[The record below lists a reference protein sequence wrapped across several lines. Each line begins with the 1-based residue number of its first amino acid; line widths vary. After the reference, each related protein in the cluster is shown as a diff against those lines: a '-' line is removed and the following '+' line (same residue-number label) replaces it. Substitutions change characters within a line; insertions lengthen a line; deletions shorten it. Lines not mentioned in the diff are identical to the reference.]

1 MPRLTLKQ
9 AQTMIDSA
17 LAHARTKG
25 YTALAVVVLDEA
37 GHVKASAREDNASMF
52 RFDVALG
59 KAWGAVAMG
68 CSSRALAKRAKE
80 NPNFMLTLAS
90 TAQGKFL
97 PQQGA
102 VLIRDDAGAILGAVG
117 ISGASGD
124 QDEECAAHGITQA
137 GLKADAS
144 A

>member
-1 MPRLTLKQ
+1 MPLTLKQ
-9 AQTMIDSA
+9 ANTICEKA
-17 LAHARTKG
+17 LEHARAKNFAKLT
-25 YTALAVVVLDEA
+25 VVVLDES
-37 GHVKASAREDNASMF
+37 GNVKAAQREDGASMF
-52 RFDVALG
+52 RYDVALG
-59 KAWGAVAMG
+59 KAWGAVAMS
-68 CSSRALAKRAKE
+68 CSSRALANRAKG
-80 NPNFMLTLAS
+80 NQNFFLTLAA

-102 VLIRDDAGAILGAVG
+102 VLIRDASSVILGAAG

-124 QDEECAAHGITQA
+124 EDEECAARGVEAA

>member
-1 MPRLTLKQ
+1 MPLTLKQ
-9 AQTMIDSA
+9 ANTICEKA
-17 LAHARTKG
+17 LEHARAKN
-25 YTALAVVVLDEA
+25 YAKLNVVVLDES
-37 GHVKASAREDNASMF
+37 GNLKAAQREDGASMF
-52 RFDVALG
+52 RYDVALG
-59 KAWGAVAMG
+59 KAWGAVAMS
-68 CSSRALAKRAKE
+68 CSSRALANRAKG
-80 NPNFMLTLAS
+80 NPNFFLTLAS

-102 VLIRDDAGAILGAVG
+102 VLIRDASGAILGAAG

-124 QDEECAAHGITQA
+124 EDEECAAKGVEAA